1 MTRFAIGLGAVS
13 WAILFAG
20 LGADATAAIQATLL
34 AATITAGAIIVG
46 GE

>member
-1 MTRFAIGLGAVS
+1 MTRYALGLGAVS
-13 WAILFAG
+13 WVILFAG

-34 AATITAGAIIVG
+34 AATIAAGAIIVG